1 MRAAEQLPG
10 REVFPSKQSCLATKE
25 FCFFP
30 LETQA
35 FLSKRTKEERRRQL
49 DGAKAMAEMA
59 ASGGGTTFPG
69 ATAAAAV
76 ASASAVSEQDRKEH
90 LEWNSWTTWQ

>member
-1 MRAAEQLPG
+1 MFGHKRVL
-10 REVFPSKQSCLATKE
+10 L
-25 FCFFP
+25 FP

-59 ASGGGTTFPG
+59 ASGGRTTFPG
-69 ATAAAAV
+69 ATAADAV
-76 ASASAVSEQDRKEH
+76 ISASAVLEQDRKEH